1 MKLPV
6 RTADGRQT
14 PPPPPPPPPSE
25 TRPPPK
31 ASSYPDDQAWVLR
44 EALLQLGPALRTAV
58 RGRDRVVVK
67 SAAQGQL
74 LGVSREE
81 KSILDAFGEGRKVS
95 SVLSGL
101 MIAGKSPP
109 LSEFYELVI
118 KAVDRGILV
127 VRDVEPPP
135 RRRPLNFRFKLPI
148 FAAVPLILAAFGF
161 GLFGLLAA
169 DLVKQGTYGTAFFGS
184 FETRFLLPRG
194 AIDYLAGLLVVFGA
208 ASLGSLAGAG
218 VARACD
224 AEVYGPAWTWRPPL
238 PHIRLD
244 LRDVRMAGRGAEM
257 ATGLARLAPALA
269 LLGVVVL
276 WWPHLALVLLL
287 GCLWLLLPQRRG
299 AVAQFLSGAT
309 GRVPVDTHREL
320 RFEGARRNWSRLSR
334 RLSLESRA
342 YAAALALAWLLW
354 MTGVF
359 FLFSQ
364 VFPAWVAEQ
373 APALLTAPILSAV
386 AAAAV
391 VLPAGLAIRAGARNA
406 RDALR
411 RSRRRREAERAR
423 DADLAAYDESH
434 PPPAEKVAALLE
446 ESVLFGG
453 IDSAEREALAR
464 RLEPRF
470 VGKGEV
476 LVDENSEC
484 NRVFLVFKG
493 TFEVRR
499 ELASGRTLQLARL
512 KHGDVFGTVPL
523 WDEPPRVRIVRS
535 LEAGIV
541 YSLSNDEFETIGLSE
556 KSREAVK
563 DSVKASF
570 LLRVPFFREWS
581 REAVKRFAQAGS
593 FIRCPAGRSVVQVG
607 DPKPYFHIVY
617 DGVCEISGPGGAG
630 KSRLGIGDFFGVRAM
645 LSDFPSDVTV
655 FCREDARFLLFGRK
669 DFLRAICE
677 QPEAALAFEK
687 RCSRSLGRPVFPLS
701 VRK

>member
-1 MKLPV
+1 MKLPA
-6 RTADGRQT
+6 RKADGRKA
-14 PPPPPPPPPSE
+14 PPPPPPPPSK
-25 TRPPPK
+25 TGSPPK
-31 ASSYPDDQAWVLR
+31 AASSAGDQAWVCK
-44 EALLQLGPALRTAV
+44 EAVLQLGPALRTVV
-58 RGRDRVVVK
+58 RGRGRVVVK

-74 LGVSREE
+74 LGISRNE
-81 KSILDAFGEGRKVS
+81 KSVLEAFGEGRTVS

-127 VRDVEPPP
+127 ARDADPPP
-135 RRRPLNFRFKLPI
+135 RRRPLDFRFKLPLP
-148 FAAVPLILAAFGF
+148 AAGLLILTAFGV
-161 GLFGLLAA
+161 GLFGLLLA
-169 DLVKQGTYGTAFFGS
+169 DLAKQGTYGTAFFGS
-184 FETRFLLPRG
+184 FETDFLLPRG
-194 AIDYLAGLLVVFGA
+194 ATDYLAGLLLVFAA
-208 ASLGSLAGAG
+208 ASLGSLAGAA
-218 VARACD
+218 VARGFD
-224 AEVYGPAWTWRPPL
+224 AEVYGPAWTWKPPI
-238 PHIRLD
+238 PHVRFD

-257 ATGLARLAPALA
+257 LTGLARLAPGVALIGA
-269 LLGVVVL
+269 VCL

-287 GCLWLLLPQRRG
+287 GGLWLLLPKRRG
-299 AVAQFLSGAT
+299 AVAQILSGAT

-320 RFEGARRNWSRLSR
+320 RFEGARRSWSRLLR
-334 RLSLESRA
+334 RLSLENGA
-342 YAAALALAWLLW
+342 YAAALALAWLFW
-354 MTGVF
+354 MTAVV
-359 FLFSQ
+359 FLFLR

-391 VLPAGLAIRAGARNA
+391 VLPAGLALRAGARNA

-411 RSRRRREAERAR
+411 QSRRRRAAARAR
-423 DADLAAYDESH
+423 EAALAVYDESH
-434 PPPAEKVAALLE
+434 PPPAERVAALLE

-453 IDSAEREALAR
+453 IELAEREALAR
-464 RLEPRF
+464 RLQPRF

-476 LVDENSEC
+476 LVDEHGEC
-484 NRVFLVFKG
+484 DRVFLVFKG

-499 ELASGRTLQLARL
+499 ELASGRTLSLARL
-512 KHGDVFGTVPL
+512 KYGDVFGTVPL

-541 YSLSNDEFETIGLSE
+541 YSLSNDEFEAIGLSE

-581 REAVKRFAQAGS
+581 REAVKRFAQAGI
-593 FIRCPAGRSVVQVG
+593 FIRCPAGRPVVQIG
-607 DPKPYFHIVY
+607 DPKPFFYIVY
-617 DGVCEISGPGGAG
+617 DGVCEISGPGGSG
-630 KSRLGIGDFFGVRAM
+630 KSRLRIGDFFGVRAV

-655 FCREDARFLLFGRK
+655 FCREDARFLLFGRN

-687 RCSRSLGRPVFPLS
+687 RCSRILGRSVFPLGA
-701 VRK
+701 